1 MTRPALP
8 NVRWY
13 PGRSVLQS
21 SPNLGVRIL
30 CPRCSGLFTGQRYAG
45 LSDLPHSRQQLLRRD
60 VINPQNGHIL
70 CERNPRSTGLSAASS
85 FLNESLKKASFLPIR
100 MRERRKLG
108 SIYSTLHSL
117 SLNAGWPVTGPSS
130 DSQNSFALGTPAS
143 LG

>member
-1 MTRPALP
+1 MVSASKCASVCITLHLTYCTHCLP
-8 NVRWY
+8 
-13 PGRSVLQS
+13 PMFE
-21 SPNLGVRIL
+21 
-30 CPRCSGLFTGQRYAG
+30 LFTGQRYAG

-100 MRERRKLG
+100 MRKRRKLG

-117 SLNAGWPVTGPSS
+117 SLNADWPVTGPSS